1 MQVKGLDH
9 VNIIAADLDE
19 TAGFYESLLG
29 LRAGRPPN
37 APAGFNGRWLFDVA
51 DRPIIHVMAYNEER
65 HGKGERRHMPTGS
78 IDHVALACQDFAG
91 TLRRCE
97 ELNVEHRVNDRMFGD
112 LRQIFVTDPNNVM
125 LELNFAGD

>member
-1 MQVKGLDH
+1 MQVMGLDH

-19 TAGFYESLLG
+19 TERFYENLLG
-29 LRAGRPPN
+29 LRPGRPPN
-37 APAGFNGRWLFDVA
+37 APAGFGGRWLFDVA

-78 IDHVALACQDFAG
+78 IDHVALACQDFDG

-97 ELNVEHRVNDRMFGD
+97 ALNVEHRVNDRLFGD

>member
-19 TAGFYESLLG
+19 TASFYENLLG
-29 LRAGRPPN
+29 LRVGRPPN
-37 APAGFNGRWLFDVA
+37 APAGFEGRWLFDVA
-51 DRPIIHVMAYNEER
+51 DRPIIHVMGYNEER
-65 HGKGERRHMPTGS
+65 HGKGERRLMPTGS

-97 ELNVEHRVNDRMFGD
+97 ELNVEYRVNDRMFGD

>member
-19 TAGFYESLLG
+19 TASFYANLLG
-29 LRAGRPPN
+29 LRVGRPPGV
-37 APAGFNGRWLFDVA
+37 PAGFAGRWLYDAA

-65 HGKGERRHMPTGS
+65 HGKGGRRHMPTGS

-97 ELNVEHRVNDRMFGD
+97 ELKVEHRVNDRRFGD

-125 LELNFAGD
+125 LELNFRED